1 MSLAGDAAEGAPV
14 ADMVLESTA
23 LSLACSSAPVMSAE
37 MDPITG
43 RPAVTVSLDLKVR
56 MDVVALVEILAN
68 IANSQVEGEEEEDLT
83 AEEGQ
88 CEEDEEGQDETEGA
102 DDAALLM
109 AKSKKRCRCRYPV
122 RMKRFCRRDF

>member
-23 LSLACSSAPVMSAE
+23 LSLACSSVPVPSAE

-56 MDVVALVEILAN
+56 MDVVTLVEILAN
-68 IANSQVEGEEEEDLT
+68 IANSQVEGEEEGELT

-88 CEEDEEGQDETEGA
+88 CEEDEERAQ
-102 DDAALLM
+102 M
-109 AKSKKRCRCRYPV
+109 MPH
-122 RMKRFCRRDF
+122 F

>member
-1 MSLAGDAAEGAPV
+1 
-14 ADMVLESTA
+14 MVLESTA

-68 IANSQVEGEEEEDLT
+68 IANSQVEGEEEEEDLT
-83 AEEGQ
+83 AEGQ
-88 CEEDEEGQDETEGA
+88 GEDDEEGRDET
-102 DDAALLM
+102 DAQM
-109 AKSKKRCRCRYPV
+109 MPH
-122 RMKRFCRRDF
+122 F

>member
-1 MSLAGDAAEGAPV
+1 
-14 ADMVLESTA
+14 MVLESTA
-23 LSLACSSAPVMSAE
+23 LSLACSSAPVLSAE

-83 AEEGQ
+83 AEGQ
-88 CEEDEEGQDETEGA
+88 GEDDEEGRDET
-102 DDAALLM
+102 DAQM
-109 AKSKKRCRCRYPV
+109 MPH
-122 RMKRFCRRDF
+122 F